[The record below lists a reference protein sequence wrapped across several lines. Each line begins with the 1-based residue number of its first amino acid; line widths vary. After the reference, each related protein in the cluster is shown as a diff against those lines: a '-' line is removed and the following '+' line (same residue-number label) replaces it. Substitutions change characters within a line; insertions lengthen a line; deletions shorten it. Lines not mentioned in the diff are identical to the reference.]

1 MSHPSKIKFL
11 HYIISS
17 HKNGKGFTLQSSGWG
32 YSVDSDIYQYFTTS
46 QGSLRNAG
54 FKPGTPTSTVC
65 YRYVTNESIS
75 HIWRNSVLW
84 RHFFCC
90 QKNFW
95 IKNWMRTIAADYLF
109 SNNFVV
115 FTCSVQGKNFE
126 IMRQQELCIKLK
138 WFFKYYIC
146 IISESILFVEAH
158 SRAWPKIYKNNKSE
172 LGVRFSFCATAPPA
186 QCA

>member
-1 MSHPSKIKFL
+1 MEEDLLFRLRLLRRLRYLSIFHNFTR
-11 HYIISS
+11 IIA
-17 HKNGKGFTLQSSGWG
+17 KCRIQTRDYYL
-32 YSVDSDIYQYFTTS
+32 
-46 QGSLRNAG
+46 GSLLPVRHKWVNKSHLTK
-54 FKPGTPTSTVC
+54 F
-65 YRYVTNESIS
+65 SIMKT
-75 HIWRNSVLW
+75 
-84 RHFFCC
+84 FFLLS
-90 QKNFW
+90 KKVW

-109 SNNFVV
+109 PNNFVV

-126 IMRQQELCIKLK
+126 IMRQEELCIKLK